1 MVFFIL
7 STCNSDCNFL
17 DLIADSE
24 STNCNY
30 NEFAKQ
36 WINTG
41 ISVISSTQFNITS
54 SSLSQKFKPIT
65 QVDGFYYPF
74 RDKCNEKGD
83 PECLITPAFF
93 YDSSIVVD
101 KFYPTHSVVTDG
113 GQFVLNDTF
122 VFSRVLVFSPLDLH
136 CNTVRPLCE
145 EKCIDM
151 EGQWNETTERCSI
164 QQYLNSVCYRL
175 LLNETWIPDYTNS
188 AKLKDNVQQA
198 IGCEYSNQWSPYQYS
213 TKKTGFIRVSLRY
226 YIDSFII
233 ASSATKGCSDRSYES
248 NHCFG
253 KPASETRHGPFV
265 LLVFA
270 ACSLLL
276 EIGVLVFCIK
286 GNQSSNHPVDP
297 LLEEI

>member
-1 MVFFIL
+1 
-7 STCNSDCNFL
+7 
-17 DLIADSE
+17 
-24 STNCNY
+24 
-30 NEFAKQ
+30 
-36 WINTG
+36 
-41 ISVISSTQFNITS
+41 
-54 SSLSQKFKPIT
+54 
-65 QVDGFYYPF
+65 
-74 RDKCNEKGD
+74 
-83 PECLITPAFF
+83 
-93 YDSSIVVD
+93 
-101 KFYPTHSVVTDG
+101 
-113 GQFVLNDTF
+113 
-122 VFSRVLVFSPLDLH
+122 
-136 CNTVRPLCE
+136 
-145 EKCIDM
+145 M

-188 AKLKDNVQQA
+188 AKLKDNLQQA

-276 EIGVLVFCIK
+276 EIGVGIESRINNRFLCFVLREI
-286 GNQSSNHPVDP
+286 NHQII
-297 LLEEI
+297 LWILF